1 MLLLLLSLSLLSN
14 RFIATFSL
22 DMDLSQTKLTKAE
35 WQSIEVPVAESE
47 SAILSLIMAGYDNP
61 AICVNTTTS
70 LLSYMKIDANREL
83 EFYLYKEYFAKPI
96 QDISVS
102 STLLTAWVNAVRV
115 LKTKQPNKADMIRIT
130 NVRNSATSPEHRKN
144 IFEFVLIDFCAGVMG
159 LQTQRSREFYL
170 YSLVQFRKSSIQR
183 INPHVAEFVDC
194 VVSTANI
201 ESPEMIRK
209 VFAHSADVI
218 EKNPYLIQYE
228 DRRLYSHQERLFT
241 IFHGEKRVPK
251 LVLYMAPTGTGKT
264 MSPLGL
270 SQKYRIIFV
279 CVARHVGVAL
289 ARSAIS
295 MGKKVAFAFGCSTAS
310 DIRLHYFAA
319 KDYKINKRSGG
330 IGKVDNSVGDKVE
343 IMICDVASYLTAMYY
358 MLAFNDE
365 SDLITYWDEPT
376 ITMDQESNPLHETI
390 HKNWCDN
397 TISKMVLSC
406 ATLPSQSEIQATLM
420 DFQLRFTRYDE
431 DLEREV
437 EPEIHSINSYDCK
450 KTITLLNKE
459 GRCVLPHLMFPQ
471 YRHIVRSVEHCEQN
485 KTLMRY
491 FNMEEVVRF
500 ILYAE
505 SRGCLAT
512 LPEAQFKSISDINMN
527 TLKLYYLSVLKSLPA
542 DRWPEIY
549 SGLTSTLA
557 PYFHTPSVKK
567 IQSVDSARRFGS
579 SSTHSLA
586 ATGAGA
592 GAAPLS
598 RTMSM
603 SSPPSTSAPITSSS
617 DGILLTT
624 RDAHTLTDGPTIFI
638 AEDVDK
644 IGKFYIQQSKI
655 PENVYASIMEKIEKN
670 NQIQRQ
676 VDILEKELA
685 DKMGEKGQ
693 TADKM
698 GEKDRS
704 KKADREPMD
713 KETQRLLE
721 RIAGVREQIQMV
733 AMNSLYIP
741 NTKQHQD
748 AWLPAGQPH
757 KRNAFVPNLDEE
769 DVREIMGL
777 DVDTQKKLMLIMGI
791 GVFSRDTNQQYAET
805 MKRLAYEQR
814 LFLII
819 ASSDY
824 IYGTN
829 YQFCHGFVGKD
840 LVNMTQQKTI
850 QAIGR
855 IGRNNI
861 QQEYTVRFRDDAILE
876 QLFRPVEVNLEAVVM
891 SRLFVSEA

>member
-1 MLLLLLSLSLLSN
+1 
-14 RFIATFSL
+14 
-22 DMDLSQTKLTKAE
+22 
-35 WQSIEVPVAESE
+35 
-47 SAILSLIMAGYDNP
+47 
-61 AICVNTTTS
+61 
-70 LLSYMKIDANREL
+70 
-83 EFYLYKEYFAKPI
+83 
-96 QDISVS
+96 
-102 STLLTAWVNAVRV
+102 
-115 LKTKQPNKADMIRIT
+115 
-130 NVRNSATSPEHRKN
+130 
-144 IFEFVLIDFCAGVMG
+144 
-159 LQTQRSREFYL
+159 
-170 YSLVQFRKSSIQR
+170 
-183 INPHVAEFVDC
+183 
-194 VVSTANI
+194 
-201 ESPEMIRK
+201 
-209 VFAHSADVI
+209 
-218 EKNPYLIQYE
+218 
-228 DRRLYSHQERLFT
+228 
-241 IFHGEKRVPK
+241 
-251 LVLYMAPTGTGKT
+251 
-264 MSPLGL
+264 
-270 SQKYRIIFV
+270 
-279 CVARHVGVAL
+279 
-289 ARSAIS
+289 
-295 MGKKVAFAFGCSTAS
+295 
-310 DIRLHYFAA
+310 
-319 KDYKINKRSGG
+319 
-330 IGKVDNSVGDKVE
+330 
-343 IMICDVASYLTAMYY
+343 
-358 MLAFNDE
+358 
-365 SDLITYWDEPT
+365 
-376 ITMDQESNPLHETI
+376 
-390 HKNWCDN
+390 
-397 TISKMVLSC
+397 
-406 ATLPSQSEIQATLM
+406 
-420 DFQLRFTRYDE
+420 
-431 DLEREV
+431 
-437 EPEIHSINSYDCK
+437 
-450 KTITLLNKE
+450 
-459 GRCVLPHLMFPQ
+459 
-471 YRHIVRSVEHCEQN
+471 
-485 KTLMRY
+485 
-491 FNMEEVVRF
+491 
-500 ILYAE
+500 
-505 SRGCLAT
+505 
-512 LPEAQFKSISDINMN
+512 
-527 TLKLYYLSVLKSLPA
+527 
-542 DRWPEIY
+542 
-549 SGLTSTLA
+549 
-557 PYFHTPSVKK
+557 
-567 IQSVDSARRFGS
+567 
-579 SSTHSLA
+579 
-586 ATGAGA
+586 
-592 GAAPLS
+592 
-598 RTMSM
+598 M